1 VDIYFHNFT
10 ELSRLAEATIPVTE
24 ASANAEI
31 TFSCPGIVML
41 LFSAMFHNSMDW
53 TSPERKKKNSK
64 LETNEHI
71 MKRVKCLTKHSYIL

>member
-31 TFSCPGIVML
+31 TFSCAGIVML
-41 LFSAMFHNSMDW
+41 LFSAMFHNSMDC
-53 TSPERKKKNSK
+53 TSPERKKK
-64 LETNEHI
+64 T
-71 MKRVKCLTKHSYIL
+71 VT